1 MKRIIKR
8 KMVNIGGT
16 FGFDFLLGTPGNDT
30 MRGFAGNDTIQGLA
44 GNDLIFGDR
53 DNDSIAGNEGA
64 DTLFGGQGS
73 DTIYGGQGEDV
84 INGDRGNDLLIGGEG
99 KDILTGGAGDDLF
112 VIESTSAASTVTQA
126 DVITD
131 FGSGNDKIVLTE
143 GIKFSDL
150 NISVSENQTV
160 MQNKNSGN
168 YLGVVSGKFNLTES
182 NFISMFGGMD
192 VGQLL
197 PVSVNAIVGAGA
209 LAEPA
214 PTGATPTQRIGLE
227 VAKTPQEQAIGLMF
241 RTELPDDRGMLF
253 PIAPPRNVR
262 FWMRNVQIELDM
274 IFLRE
279 GVVQAIIPNVP
290 PCLSDTCPN
299 YGPDVPV
306 DGVIE
311 LKGGRAAQLGLK
323 VGDRIPN
330 LP

>member
-1 MKRIIKR
+1 
-8 KMVNIGGT
+8 MVNIDGT

-30 MRGFAGNDTIQGLA
+30 MRGFAGNDTIQGLG

-53 DNDSIAGNEGA
+53 DNDLLAGNEGA
-64 DTLFGGQGS
+64 DTLSGGQGS
-73 DTIYGGQGEDV
+73 DTIYGGQGDDW
-84 INGDRGNDLLIGGEG
+84 INGDRGNDLLTGGEG

-112 VIESTSAASTVTQA
+112 VIDQTSVVSTISEA

-131 FGSGNDKIVLTE
+131 FGNGNDKIVLTE
-143 GIKFSDL
+143 GLKFSNLD
-150 NISVSENQTV
+150 ISVSDNQTV
-160 MQNKNSGN
+160 IKDKNSGN
-168 YLGVVSGKFNLTES
+168 YLGVVLGKPNLTES
-182 NFISMFGGMD
+182 NFISMFGGVDM
-192 VGQLL
+192 GQIL
-197 PVSVNAIVGAGA
+197 PVSVNTVLGDRA
-209 LAEPA
+209 LAEPLR
-214 PTGATPTQRIGLE
+214 RIGLE
-227 VAKTPQEQAIGLMF
+227 VAQTPEEQAIGLMF

-279 GVVQAIIPNVP
+279 GIVQAIIPNVP
-290 PCLSDTCPN
+290 PCFSETCPN

-311 LKGGRAAQLGLK
+311 IKGGRAAQLGLK

>member
-1 MKRIIKR
+1 
-8 KMVNIGGT
+8 
-16 FGFDFLLGTPGNDT
+16 
-30 MRGFAGNDTIQGLA
+30 MRGFAGNDTIQGLG

-53 DNDSIAGNEGA
+53 DNDLLAGNEGA
-64 DTLFGGQGS
+64 DTLSGGQGS
-73 DTIYGGQGEDV
+73 DTIYGGQGDDW

-112 VIESTSAASTVTQA
+112 VIDQTSVVSTISEA

-131 FGSGNDKIVLTE
+131 FGSGNDKIVLTD
-143 GIKFSDL
+143 GLKFSDL
-150 NISVSENQTV
+150 DISVSDNQTV
-160 MQNKNSGN
+160 IKDKNSGN
-168 YLGVVSGKFNLTES
+168 YLGVVLGKPNLTES
-182 NFISMFGGMD
+182 NFISMFGGVDM
-192 VGQLL
+192 GQIL
-197 PVSVNAIVGAGA
+197 PVSVNTVLGDRA
-209 LAEPA
+209 LAEPLR
-214 PTGATPTQRIGLE
+214 RIGLE
-227 VAKTPQEQAIGLMF
+227 VAQTPEEQAIGLMF

-253 PIAPPRNVR
+253 PIAPARNVR

-279 GVVQAIIPNVP
+279 GIVQAIIPKVP
-290 PCLSDTCPN
+290 PCLSDTCPS

>member
-1 MKRIIKR
+1 
-8 KMVNIGGT
+8 MVNIDGT
-16 FGFDFLLGTPGNDT
+16 LGFDFLLGTPGNDT
-30 MRGFAGNDTIQGLA
+30 MRGFAGNDTIQGLG

-53 DNDSIAGNEGA
+53 DNDLLAGNEGA
-64 DTLFGGQGS
+64 DTLSGGQGS
-73 DTIYGGQGEDV
+73 DTIYGGEGDDW

-112 VIESTSAASTVTQA
+112 VIESTSAASTIAQA

-131 FGSGNDKIVLTE
+131 FGNGNDKIVLTE
-143 GIKFSDL
+143 GIKFSNLD
-150 NISVSENQTV
+150 ISVSENQTV
-160 MQNKNSGN
+160 IKYKIFGN
-168 YLGVVSGKFNLTES
+168 YLGVVLGKHNLTES
-182 NFISMFGGMD
+182 NFISMFGGIDM
-192 VGQLL
+192 GQLL
-197 PVSVNAIVGAGA
+197 PVSVNTIVGDRA
-209 LAEPA
+209 L
-214 PTGATPTQRIGLE
+214 GLE

-253 PIAPPRNVR
+253 PIAPARNVR

-274 IFLRE
+274 IFLRQ
-279 GVVQAIIPNVP
+279 GIVQAIIPNVP
-290 PCLSDTCPN
+290 PCFSETCPN

>member
-1 MKRIIKR
+1 
-8 KMVNIGGT
+8 MVNIGGT
-16 FGFDFLLGTPGNDT
+16 FGFDFLLGTPSSDT
-30 MRGFAGNDTIQGLA
+30 IRGFSGNDTIQGLA

-53 DNDSIAGNEGA
+53 DNDLLAGNEGA
-64 DTLFGGQGS
+64 DTLFGGLS
-73 DTIYGGQGEDV
+73 NDTIYGGQESDW
-84 INGDRGNDLLIGGEG
+84 INGDRGSDLLIGGEG

-112 VIESTSAASTVTQA
+112 VIDTTSATSNITEA

-131 FGSGNDKIVLTE
+131 FGSGNDKIVLAD
-143 GIKFSDL
+143 GIKFDDL
-150 NISVSENQTV
+150 NIFVSDNQTV

-168 YLGVVSGKFNLTES
+168 YLGVVLGKPNLTET
-182 NFISMFGGMD
+182 NFISLFGGIDM
-192 VGQLL
+192 GQLL
-197 PVSVNAIVGAGA
+197 PVSVNTIVGDRP
-209 LAEPA
+209 L
-214 PTGATPTQRIGLE
+214 GLE
-227 VAKTPQEQAIGLMF
+227 VAKTPEEQAIGLMF
-241 RTELPDDRGMLF
+241 RTELPEDRGMLF

-274 IFLRE
+274 VFLRE
-279 GVVQAIIPNVP
+279 GVVQAIIPKVP

>member
-16 FGFDFLLGTPGNDT
+16 FGFDFLLGTPGSDT

-53 DNDSIAGNEGA
+53 DNDSIVGNEGA

-73 DTIYGGQGEDV
+73 DTIYGGQGEDG

-112 VIESTSAASTVTQA
+112 VIESTSAASTVAQA
-126 DVITD
+126 DIITD

-150 NISVSENQTV
+150 NISISENQTV

-168 YLGVVSGKFNLTES
+168 YLGVVSGRFNLTES

-192 VGQLL
+192 MGQLL
-197 PVSVNAIVGAGA
+197 PVSVNAILGDRA
-209 LAEPA
+209 
-214 PTGATPTQRIGLE
+214 IGLE

-253 PIAPPRNVR
+253 AIAPPRNVR

-290 PCLSDTCPN
+290 PCFSDTCPN
-299 YGPDVPV
+299 YGPDFPV

>member
-1 MKRIIKR
+1 
-8 KMVNIGGT
+8 MVNIGGT
-16 FGFDFLLGTPGNDT
+16 FGFDFLLGSPNSDT
-30 MRGFAGNDTIQGLA
+30 IRGFAGNDTIQGLA

-73 DTIYGGQGEDV
+73 DTIYGGQDSDWM
-84 INGDRGNDLLIGGEG
+84 NGDRGNDLLIGGEG

-112 VIESTSAASTVTQA
+112 VLESTSATSTVAQA

-131 FGSGNDKIVLTE
+131 FGSGNDKIVLTD

-150 NISVSENQTV
+150 NIYVSDNQTV
-160 MQNKNSGN
+160 MQDKNSGN

-182 NFISMFGGMD
+182 NFISLFGGMD
-192 VGQLL
+192 MGQIL
-197 PVSVNAIVGAGA
+197 PVSANAIVGDRA
-209 LAEPA
+209 
-214 PTGATPTQRIGLE
+214 IGLE

-253 PIAPPRNVR
+253 PIAPARNVR
-262 FWMRNVQIELDM
+262 FWMKNVLIELDM
-274 IFLRE
+274 VFLRE
-279 GVVQAIIPNVP
+279 GIVQAIIPNVP

>member
-1 MKRIIKR
+1 
-8 KMVNIGGT
+8 MVNIDGT
-16 FGFDFLLGTPGNDT
+16 FGFDFLLGTPRNDT
-30 MRGFAGNDTIQGLA
+30 MRGFAGNDTIQGLG

-53 DNDSIAGNEGA
+53 DNDLLAGNEGA
-64 DTLFGGQGS
+64 DTLSGGQGS
-73 DTIYGGQGEDV
+73 DTIYGGQGDDW

-112 VIESTSAASTVTQA
+112 VIESTSAASTIAQA

-131 FGSGNDKIVLTE
+131 FGNGNDKIVLTE
-143 GIKFSDL
+143 GIKFSNLD
-150 NISVSENQTV
+150 ISVSENQTV
-160 MQNKNSGN
+160 IKDKNSGN
-168 YLGVVSGKFNLTES
+168 YLGVVLGKPNLTES
-182 NFISMFGGMD
+182 NFISMFGGIDM
-192 VGQLL
+192 GQLL
-197 PVSVNAIVGAGA
+197 PISVNTIVGDRA
-209 LAEPA
+209 LAEPS
-214 PTGATPTQRIGLE
+214 QRIGLE
-227 VAKTPQEQAIGLMF
+227 VAQTPEEQAIGLMF

-253 PIAPPRNVR
+253 PIAPARNVR
-262 FWMRNVQIELDM
+262 FWMRNVLIELDM

-279 GVVQAIIPNVP
+279 GIVQAIIPNVP
-290 PCLSDTCPN
+290 PCFSETCPN

>member
-1 MKRIIKR
+1 
-8 KMVNIGGT
+8 MVNIDGT

-53 DNDSIAGNEGA
+53 DNDLLAGNEGA

-73 DTIYGGQGEDV
+73 DTIYGGQGEDA
-84 INGDRGNDLLIGGEG
+84 INGDRGNDLLIGDEG

-112 VIESTSAASTVTQA
+112 VIDQTSVVSTVTEA
-126 DVITD
+126 DIITD
-131 FGSGNDKIVLTE
+131 FGNGNDKIVLTD

-150 NISVSENQTV
+150 NISVFENQTLI
-160 MQNKNSGN
+160 QNKNSGN
-168 YLGVVSGKFNLTES
+168 YLGVVSGRFNLTES

-192 VGQLL
+192 MGQIL
-197 PVSVNAIVGAGA
+197 PVSVNTILGAGA
-209 LAEPA
+209 
-214 PTGATPTQRIGLE
+214 GGIGLE
-227 VAKTPQEQAIGLMF
+227 VAQTPQEQAIGLMF

-262 FWMRNVQIELDM
+262 FWMKNVQIELDM

-279 GVVQAIIPNVP
+279 GIVQAIISNVP
-290 PCLSDTCPN
+290 PCFSDTCPS
-299 YGPDVPV
+299 YGPDFPV

-323 VGDRIPN
+323 IGDRIPN